1 MIINKFNKD
10 IFDSNGDKIGN
21 IDIYTLK
28 KIIISYKLF
37 FDYKKE
43 DKNNIYIKNKNSKVN
58 LSLIL
63 DCYYYSKFSKKA
75 ISKILQDSK
84 IQTINEIEYSIP
96 ENFKNNKFTF
106 SELYYV
112 LNAYLKINREYWNIN
127 SNFDFLFAIDDY
139 LNSDSSGQ
147 RTIDSFVFKVGNLYF
162 FDSLGMIKYKK
173 NAGAWAGG
181 EITWGNKKINNF
193 KTFMELDD
201 LEQEQLSKKRISN
214 ILLNDKVLL
223 NLFYGLEPF
232 EQFDEYIKR
241 EDYIETKNIQS
252 ILYKKYE
259 ELKNNNLFINEED
272 KKRLIEILTRD
283 SNQQKKWKKNLIKK
297 NGEKCSINNCNF
309 KIKELLIASHIK
321 PYSKCV
327 KKETYDVNNGLIL
340 CPEHD
345 ALFDKKYISFSDSGE
360 LIINMK
366 KLKVEDFIKNES
378 KLNNNIINNELIS
391 YLRYHRK
398 EECKI

>member
-1 MIINKFNKD
+1 
-10 IFDSNGDKIGN
+10 
-21 IDIYTLK
+21 
-28 KIIISYKLF
+28 
-37 FDYKKE
+37 
-43 DKNNIYIKNKNSKVN
+43 
-58 LSLIL
+58 
-63 DCYYYSKFSKKA
+63 
-75 ISKILQDSK
+75 
-84 IQTINEIEYSIP
+84 
-96 ENFKNNKFTF
+96 
-106 SELYYV
+106 
-112 LNAYLKINREYWNIN
+112 
-127 SNFDFLFAIDDY
+127 
-139 LNSDSSGQ
+139 
-147 RTIDSFVFKVGNLYF
+147 
-162 FDSLGMIKYKK
+162 MIKYKK